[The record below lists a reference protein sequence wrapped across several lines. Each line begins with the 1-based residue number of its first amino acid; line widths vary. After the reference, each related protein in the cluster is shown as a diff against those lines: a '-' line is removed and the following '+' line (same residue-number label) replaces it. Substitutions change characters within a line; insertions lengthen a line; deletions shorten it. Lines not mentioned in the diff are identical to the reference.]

1 MTAADSFERHG
12 FASLRGLLDGAQC
25 AQLIGQ
31 LPAITGPG
39 SRTLL
44 AQAWCSNL
52 ARQMLG
58 AETMAGILP
67 AGHVAVQCTL
77 FEKSEAVNW
86 LVPVHQDLSVPVA
99 QRTDAEGM
107 RAWSQKEDGWYVQP
121 QAAALEQLVALRVHL
136 DDCGADD
143 GPLYVVPGSHKQGV
157 IPAQEASLLRAHE
170 QPCLAKAGDVLA
182 MRPLLL
188 HRSSK
193 SNGASRRRVLHFL
206 FGPAS
211 MPQGIEWREQ
221 EGACYES
228 CRRNN

>member
-1 MTAADSFERHG
+1 M
-12 FASLRGLLDGAQC
+12 
-25 AQLIGQ
+25 
-31 LPAITGPG
+31 
-39 SRTLL
+39 L
-44 AQAWCSNL
+44 AQAWCAKL

-58 AETMAGILP
+58 AEAMAGILP

-86 LVPVHQDLSVPVA
+86 LVPVHQDLSIPVA
-99 QRTDAEGM
+99 LRTDAGGM

-121 QAAALEQLVALRVHL
+121 APAALEQLVALRVHL
-136 DDCGADD
+136 DECGADD
-143 GPLYVVPGSHKQGV
+143 GPLYVVPGSHMQGV
-157 IPAQEASLLRAHE
+157 IPAKEASLLRAHE

-193 SNGASRRRVLHFL
+193 SYGAGRRRVLHFL

-221 EGACYES
+221 EGVCYES
-228 CRRNN
+228 CRHNN